1 MQAGIPS
8 VTAAI
13 VGAGNIGR
21 THAGAYAEAGARVAA
36 VCDVDRDRAAS
47 LAAELQAAAYT
58 DVDMMLDEV
67 RPTVVSVCTPP
78 AAHTAPACAAARRGI
93 PILCEKPLAESVPAA
108 ESILA
113 ATRAGGS
120 PCMVGFCHR
129 FHEPVVQIRELLAA
143 GEIGEPVLFRNRFA
157 FHFAGVEKTW
167 FSDPG
172 VSGGGTLMDTSV
184 HSLDLYRFLIG
195 EITQVG
201 AQLQTR
207 TPGLRVEDNSVLL
220 VNGPSGVPG
229 IVEASWTTPVGD
241 SMLVI
246 YGTRGN
252 LTVDYDAG
260 DFGVARIW
268 RAEEV
273 AAAELPRSG
282 WNRFTEEIRHF
293 ISAATA
299 GQAPSPGGEDGL
311 RVLKIVEAA
320 YRAARSTGCTTV
332 AG

>member
-1 MQAGIPS
+1 MADATRGGAFDMQADISS

-21 THAGAYAEAGARVAA
+21 THAGAYAEAGARVVG
-36 VCDVDRDRAAS
+36 VCDVDRARAAS
-47 LAAELQAAAYT
+47 LAAELRAAAYT
-58 DVDMMLDEV
+58 DVDTMLDEL

-78 AAHTAPACAAARRGI
+78 AAHTEPACAVARRGI

-108 ESILA
+108 EAILTA
-113 ATRAGGS
+113 ARAGGA

-129 FHEPVVQIRELLAA
+129 FHEPVVQIKDLLAA
-143 GEIGEPVLFRNRFA
+143 GEIGEPVLLRNRFA
-157 FHFAGVEKTW
+157 FRFEGVEKTW

-195 EITQVG
+195 EITQVA

-229 IVEASWTTPVGD
+229 IVEASWTTPVGE
-241 SMLVI
+241 SVLVI

-252 LTVDYDAG
+252 VTIDYDAG
-260 DFGVARIW
+260 NFGVARIW
-268 RAEEV
+268 RAEEG
-273 AAAELPRSG
+273 AATNLPRTG
-282 WNRFTEEIRHF
+282 WNRFTEEVRHF
-293 ISAATA
+293 ICAVTA
-299 GQAPSPGGEDGL
+299 GQAASPGGQGGV
-311 RVLKIVEAA
+311 R
-320 YRAARSTGCTTV
+320 
-332 AG
+332 